1 MKLSTSGGGGDSGG
15 SGSNFCVSSP
25 LRLLYTINLLND
37 YEAEFRE
44 FLPAV
49 AAAAVA
55 EAAHIAASAAA
66 SAQAAAVAEAAHAA
80 AAVNSA
86 AGGCGMG
93 SAAGSSSV
101 GGGHKQEE
109 EGATGSCEGKES
121 DGDASLM
128 QVQLWLKELGVD
140 ESVRD
145 MFLEEEIDV
154 LGVQMVR
161 YFICVT

>member
-1 MKLSTSGGGGDSGG
+1 M
-15 SGSNFCVSSP
+15 
-25 LRLLYTINLLND
+25 
-37 YEAEFRE
+37 
-44 FLPAV
+44 
-49 AAAAVA
+49 A
-55 EAAHIAASAAA
+55 EAAQIAASAAA
-66 SAQAAAVAEAAHAA
+66 SAQAAAVSEAAHAA
-80 AAVNSA
+80 AAVNSTA
-86 AGGCGMG
+86 AAAGCGMG

-154 LGVQMVR
+154 LAVQMVR

>member
-1 MKLSTSGGGGDSGG
+1 M
-15 SGSNFCVSSP
+15 
-25 LRLLYTINLLND
+25 
-37 YEAEFRE
+37 
-44 FLPAV
+44 
-49 AAAAVA
+49 A

-101 GGGHKQEE
+101 
-109 EGATGSCEGKES
+109 
-121 DGDASLM
+121 M

-154 LGVQMVR
+154 LAVQMVR

>member
-1 MKLSTSGGGGDSGG
+1 M
-15 SGSNFCVSSP
+15 
-25 LRLLYTINLLND
+25 
-37 YEAEFRE
+37 
-44 FLPAV
+44 
-49 AAAAVA
+49 A
-55 EAAHIAASAAA
+55 EAAQIAASAAA

-80 AAVNSA
+80 AAVNSTA
-86 AGGCGMG
+86 AVYCGMG

-128 QVQLWLKELGVD
+128 QVQLWLKEVGVY

-154 LGVQMVR
+154 LAVQMVR
-161 YFICVT
+161 YFICAT